1 MSCICYK
8 ELEENSE
15 YKSQCYTCGQR
26 LMVFGAPHILYTPS
40 HYVIYPN
47 KLKVKKYKPYLL
59 QVYHSLLLD
68 GIEKKKQQGGYGKWL
83 SSLEGK
89 KVKRGLCAMRDKN
102 INSQLWDSKRFAGV

>member
-1 MSCICYK
+1 MNCICYK
-8 ELEENSE
+8 ELEEDSE

-26 LMVFGAPHILYTPS
+26 LMVFGVPHILYTPS

-68 GIEKKKQQGGYGKWL
+68 GMKMPIKGYGGWL
-83 SSLEGK
+83 HSLEGK
-89 KVKRGLCAMRDKN
+89 LVMKGLCAMRDKN